1 MQEESMISSSLIRL
15 LNTLNIE
22 TQIAIR
28 TLVTS
33 QRLEV

>member
-22 TQIAIR
+22 TQITIR

>member
-1 MQEESMISSSLIRL
+1 MQEESMIPSNLIRL

-22 TQIAIR
+22 TQITIR